1 MNKEQLSDLFNSVFV
16 DTSEGQRVLDILR
29 SMSGYD
35 LSTKLAKDERVQ
47 MYKLGKADLF
57 AEILSIINHTNGKI
71 KNGKQRKMV

>member
-57 AEILSIINHTNGKI
+57 AEILSIINHTNRKI

>member
-57 AEILSIINHTNGKI
+57 AEILSIINHNNGKI
-71 KNGKQRKMV
+71 KNGKRRKMV

>member
-1 MNKEQLSDLFNSVFV
+1 MNKEELSDLFNSVFV